1 MMNQFDFWIVRAV
14 ASRKAAMVAA
24 GIEEGRIEKKRI
36 GWANY
41 GIKRYPRYRYEAAVA
56 YVDAPLG
63 RDALN
68 AEVARWEGK
77 GVVVLVNYHCSD

>member
-1 MMNQFDFWIVRAV
+1 MNQFDFWIVLAV

-24 GIEEGRIEKKRI
+24 GIEKGRIEKKRI

-41 GIKRYPRYRYEAAVA
+41 GSKRYPRYRYEAAVA

-77 GVVVLVNYHCSD
+77 GVELVVNYHVSD

>member
-14 ASRKAAMVAA
+14 ASRKASLVAA
-24 GIEEGRIEKKRI
+24 GVAKGSIEKKRV

-41 GIKRYPRYRYEAAVA
+41 GRQRYPRYRYEAAVA
-56 YVDAPLG
+56 YVDAPMG

-68 AEVARWEGK
+68 KAMAPWEGK
-77 GVVVLVNYHCSD
+77 VELVVNYHCSD

>member
-1 MMNQFDFWIVRAV
+1 MNQFDFWIVQAV
-14 ASRKAAMVAA
+14 ASRKAAMIAA
-24 GIEEGRIEKKRI
+24 GIEKGRIEKKRI

-41 GIKRYPRYRYEAAVA
+41 GSKRYPRYRYEAAVA

-77 GVVVLVNYHCSD
+77 GVGVLVNYHCSD